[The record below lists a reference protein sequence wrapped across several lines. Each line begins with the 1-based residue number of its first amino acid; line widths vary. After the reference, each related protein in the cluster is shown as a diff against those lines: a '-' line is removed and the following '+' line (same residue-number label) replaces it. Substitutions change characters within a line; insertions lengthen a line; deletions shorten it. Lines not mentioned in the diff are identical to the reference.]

1 MLAGG
6 ARSEHRNSS
15 ERNLPGGANMSSG
28 SEDDSYGYDFEDNE
42 DGGGDRRDSDVSG
55 EEGSGGNGR
64 GEEGSGEEG
73 SGDRGGRV
81 RGGGGG
87 RDRRDGGGED
97 RGDGGIGREGGGGG
111 RGPRDG
117 GGEYRS
123 GRGGRGRGDAIL
135 SVKTPQNKTLATLKK
150 TPSTRDA
157 ALLASKRI
165 PKKADDDSA
174 SADDSH
180 DPSYDEDEDADV
192 DEDDEEDDVD
202 GKVVVY

>member
-1 MLAGG
+1 VQLTATG
-6 ARSEHRNSS
+6 ATEAARIE
-15 ERNLPGGANMSSG
+15 AM
-28 SEDDSYGYDFEDNE
+28 
-42 DGGGDRRDSDVSG
+42 
-55 EEGSGGNGR
+55 EESA
-64 GEEGSGEEG
+64 
-73 SGDRGGRV
+73 
-81 RGGGGG
+81 
-87 RDRRDGGGED
+87 
-97 RGDGGIGREGGGGG
+97 GREG
-111 RGPRDG
+111 
-117 GGEYRS
+117 
-123 GRGGRGRGDAIL
+123 GRGDAIL

>member
-81 RGGGGG
+81 RGGG
-87 RDRRDGGGED
+87 ED

-117 GGEYRS
+117 GGEDRS

>member
-81 RGGGGG
+81 R
-87 RDRRDGGGED
+87 GGGED

>member
-97 RGDGGIGREGGGGG
+97 R
-111 RGPRDG
+111 
-117 GGEYRS
+117 S

>member
-87 RDRRDGGGED
+87 RED

-123 GRGGRGRGDAIL
+123 GRVGRGRGDAIL